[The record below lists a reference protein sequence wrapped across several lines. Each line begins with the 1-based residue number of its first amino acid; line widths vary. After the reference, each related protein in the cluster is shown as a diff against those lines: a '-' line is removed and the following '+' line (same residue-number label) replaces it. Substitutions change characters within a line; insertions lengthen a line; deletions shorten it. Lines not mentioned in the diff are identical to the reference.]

1 MPVWCVTG
9 KLGAGKTLVAV
20 SRIKKYLMD
29 GRRVATNLDLTLEN
43 FGSPFS
49 KSPVVYRLPD
59 VPTLESF
66 EAIGKGYDGELQGDH
81 KNGLV
86 VLDECALWLNSRSW
100 NDKARKPLIDY
111 FVHLRKLRWD
121 LIIIIQD
128 ESALDSQF
136 RSLYCEHT
144 VYCSRSDRFSIPI
157 VGWILS
163 RLADTT
169 VSLPKCHIG
178 TVMYN
183 AGHGQTKVDTW
194 IYRGKDLYD
203 AYDTEQSFNRDNST
217 QALFQYLTP
226 WHVKGRYIDKLKYF
240 KEKLGGIKTSH
251 LFFIGLLAG
260 GAVAKAFTS
269 DGTNPER
276 GMFICNSDWENLFDG
291 CDLTVQ
297 QVKDAVNQYR
307 ASNNKTSEDSSPK
320 PLAAKGDEPKDVL
333 HPLDGVRITASIK
346 FESGQ
351 YEYHFNKNGNPVTAN
366 ELGYRVYDKSDCK
379 ALLVNYN
386 DRNDF
391 KHVYCN

>member
-29 GRRVATNLDLTLEN
+29 GRRVATNLDLKLEN

-100 NDKARKPLIDY
+100 NDKSRKPLIDY

-157 VGWILS
+157 IGWILS
-163 RLADTT
+163 RFADTT
-169 VSLPKCHIG
+169 VNLPKCHIG

-194 IYRGKDLYD
+194 IYRGVNLYD

-226 WHVKGRYIDKLKYF
+226 WHIKGRYIDKLKYL
-240 KEKLGGIKTSH
+240 KEKFSNIKITH

-269 DGTNPER
+269 DGHHPER
-276 GMFICNSDWENLFDG
+276 GLFVCNSDWEKLFDG
-291 CDLTVQ
+291 CDLSVQ
-297 QVKDAVNQYR
+297 QVKEAINTYR
-307 ASNNKTSEDSSPK
+307 ESKGASSEDSSPK
-320 PLAAKGDEPKDVL
+320 PLVAKGDEPKNEA
-333 HPLDGVRITASIK
+333 HPLDDVRISASIK

-351 YEYHFNKNGNPVTAN
+351 YEYHFNKDGQPVDAA
-366 ELGYRVYDKSDCK
+366 ELGYRVYHKSECN
-379 ALLVNYN
+379 ALLVSYN
-386 DRNDF
+386 DRTDYKDVF
-391 KHVYCN
+391 CN